1 MRNIILIPLLSSFA
15 LCASAQNTVL
25 KSRITDTGNKPV
37 EGAIIS
43 VSENNKS
50 VITDSIGCFSIDTS
64 AKKGFIKIAA
74 EGYYE
79 VEFPLTA
86 LPGQITLI
94 PVNATKYSGDTHHPF
109 YNERRD
115 NKSAIVNSVEKKDFL
130 KGTSID
136 VAIQGEVAGLDVIRK
151 GGMPGEGAYINL
163 RGIHSFVAENSPLIV
178 INGVPYLGSQDI
190 SGIINGYS
198 RNMLFGYNVD
208 DIKSITVLKG
218 AEASQYGSLAS
229 NGVILVETEQ
239 ATSDNLET
247 RISFTGQYGVN
258 APGKSLPVMGPDSY
272 RNYVRDIGMTRY
284 DKMSSLLADYTF
296 LQNESNY
303 YSYLFNNNTDWIKQ
317 VQGNTFVTD
326 NMFRVEGGDEIA
338 KYNISLGYTSD
349 GGVVG
354 STRSDKY
361 HTLINSNIMVNRD
374 VDIFTNVG
382 LSYTNSTMQ
391 EQGLVAETNPILTA
405 YNISPLLSP
414 FKKESNGNIL
424 GSYSTYYTSN
434 TNSNPTYAYDNVSN
448 PLAIVNT
455 LDAKDKIYDANMR
468 IGMNYRIGKAWT
480 LTGVVNIIYN
490 YTEETVFIHGVTDQA
505 IVPQVYGTGLNA
517 AKKGVMESNSYYYNL
532 NAKYENVF
540 QNIHDVRAYA
550 GVRYLGNKA
559 ECDYAAGYNTA
570 NDFYGTLN
578 QVTDEK
584 NIFGRNQ
591 EWKWLNYYLHGDY
604 VYNHILKASVN
615 MGVDGTS
622 VSGVDAQ
629 RFGFFPSAGLTYMM
643 ANTGILPE
651 AISLFNI
658 SAEYS
663 KTGNSRF
670 SSNYAKNYYDNS
682 NFFTLGKLWNII
694 TFGQNQDAVYS

>member
-1 MRNIILIPLLSSFA
+1 MCSSD
-15 LCASAQNTVL
+15 L
-25 KSRITDTGNKPV
+25 
-37 EGAIIS
+37 
-43 VSENNKS
+43 
-50 VITDSIGCFSIDTS
+50 
-64 AKKGFIKIAA
+64 
-74 EGYYE
+74 
-79 VEFPLTA
+79 
-86 LPGQITLI
+86 
-94 PVNATKYSGDTHHPF
+94 
-109 YNERRD
+109 
-115 NKSAIVNSVEKKDFL
+115 
-130 KGTSID
+130 
-136 VAIQGEVAGLDVIRK
+136 GEVAGLDVIRK

-374 VDIFTNVG
+374 
-382 LSYTNSTMQ
+382 
-391 EQGLVAETNPILTA
+391 E
-405 YNISPLLSP
+405 
-414 FKKESNGNIL
+414 
-424 GSYSTYYTSN
+424 
-434 TNSNPTYAYDNVSN
+434 
-448 PLAIVNT
+448 
-455 LDAKDKIYDANMR
+455 
-468 IGMNYRIGKAWT
+468 IG
-480 LTGVVNIIYN
+480 
-490 YTEETVFIHGVTDQA
+490 
-505 IVPQVYGTGLNA
+505 
-517 AKKGVMESNSYYYNL
+517 
-532 NAKYENVF
+532 
-540 QNIHDVRAYA
+540 RAH
-550 GVRYLGNKA
+550 V
-559 ECDYAAGYNTA
+559 
-570 NDFYGTLN
+570 
-578 QVTDEK
+578 
-584 NIFGRNQ
+584 
-591 EWKWLNYYLHGDY
+591 
-604 VYNHILKASVN
+604 
-615 MGVDGTS
+615 
-622 VSGVDAQ
+622 
-629 RFGFFPSAGLTYMM
+629 
-643 ANTGILPE
+643 
-651 AISLFNI
+651 
-658 SAEYS
+658 
-663 KTGNSRF
+663 
-670 SSNYAKNYYDNS
+670 
-682 NFFTLGKLWNII
+682 
-694 TFGQNQDAVYS
+694 